1 MTETKFR
8 PVEEQ
13 LAYLKKGVAEVI
25 PEEELKAKLAN
36 SVKTGQPLRVYLG
49 VDPTAPDI
57 HLGHTVVLRKLKH
70 FQDMGHTA
78 IFLIGDFSA
87 MIGDPTGQS
96 ETRPPLS
103 REQVEVNSKT
113 YLAQVYK
120 ILDPGKTEVRYNSE
134 WLGKMS
140 SYDVVRLCGHYRLA
154 RMLEREDFRS
164 RLEKNLP
171 IAVHELLYPLLTAYD
186 AVTLRSDVELGATEQ
201 KFNILVHREIQREYG
216 ISPQVVLTM
225 PILVGLDGQR
235 KMSKS
240 LGNYVGITEA
250 PGEMFGKMM
259 SIPDELMWS
268 YYELVT
274 DRTPQEIEGLKGQ
287 VASGKVHPMDV
298 KMRLAEEVVGVFQ
311 GAEAAQKAAENFQRV
326 FRDRKAPAE
335 MDEIRM
341 KRVPGGLEIAF
352 PKIKDDAK
360 QVSLALPSGI
370 VKWSKIM
377 ASFEGIASTSVAER
391 LIKQGGLE
399 INGAIIEDPSVQV
412 ECGPG
417 GKKST
422 RGEEEVFAD
431 FGGVR
436 GVALAQ
442 RFFYQREDVLGDGGR
457 GGKAGGLD
465 ADELNDARHLFV
477 VFNHKISD
485 VVVTGRDQLRTE
497 TGVAKLQIGLLKFR
511 QHGLRVGNKFWNGH
525 AVAFVVVLA
534 LDVSGR
540 GADKHGVP

>member
-1 MTETKFR
+1 MTKEPRFR
-8 PVEEQ
+8 SVEEQ
-13 LAYLKKGVAEVI
+13 LEYLRKGVAEII
-25 PEEELKAKLAN
+25 PEEEMKQKLAN
-36 SVKTGQPLRVYLG
+36 SVKTGKPLRVYLG

-103 REQVEVNSKT
+103 REQVDVNAKT
-113 YLAQVYK
+113 YLEQVYK
-120 ILDPGKTEVRYNSE
+120 ILDKDKTEVRYNSE

-186 AVTLRSDVELGATEQ
+186 AVMLKSDVELGATEQ

-216 ISPQVVLTM
+216 LPPQVVVTM
-225 PILVGLDGQR
+225 PILVGLDGER

-274 DRTPQEIEGLKGQ
+274 DRTPQEIDGLKKE
-287 VASGKVHPMDV
+287 VSSGKLHPMDA
-298 KMRLAEEVVGVFQ
+298 KMRLAEEVVSDFQ
-311 GAEAAQKAAENFQRV
+311 GADAGRKAAENFQRV
-326 FRDRKAPAE
+326 FRDRQAPQE
-335 MDEIRM
+335 MREIHLR
-341 KRVPGGLEIAF
+341 RTPGGFITSRSESPNIVRAITI
-352 PKIKDDAK
+352 P
-360 QVSLALPSGI
+360 LAANFE
-370 VKWSKIM
+370 KWSKIL
-377 ASFEGIASTSVAER
+377 AALELVGSTSEAER
-391 LIKQGGLE
+391 LIKQKGFE
-399 INGAIIEDPSVQV
+399 INGQIIQDPVV
-412 ECGPG
+412 
-417 GKKST
+417 K
-422 RGEEEVFAD
+422 
-431 FGGVR
+431 
-436 GVALAQ
+436 
-442 RFFYQREDVLGDGGR
+442 
-457 GGKAGGLD
+457 LD
-465 ADELNDARHLFV
+465 ADRAASYEVRLGKKNFV
-477 VFNHKISD
+477 RI
-485 VVVTGRDQLRTE
+485 VVE
-497 TGVAKLQIGLLKFR
+497 
-511 QHGLRVGNKFWNGH
+511 
-525 AVAFVVVLA
+525 
-534 LDVSGR
+534 SMS
-540 GADKHGVP
+540 

>member
-1 MTETKFR
+1 MTEANFR

-13 LAYLKKGVAEVI
+13 LAYLKKGVAEIV
-25 PEEELKAKLAN
+25 PEAELRAKLEN
-36 SVKTGQPLRVYLG
+36 SLKTGKPLRVYLG

-70 FQDMGHTA
+70 FQDMGHAA

-103 REQVEVNSKT
+103 REQVDVNAKT

-120 ILDPGKTEVRYNSE
+120 ILDPEKTEVRYNSE

-186 AVTLRSDVELGATEQ
+186 AVMLQSDVELGATEQ

-216 ISPQVVLTM
+216 LSPQVVVTM
-225 PILVGLDGQR
+225 PILVGLDGER

-240 LGNYVGITEA
+240 LGNYVGITET
-250 PGEMFGKMM
+250 PGEMFGKIM

-274 DRTPQEIEGLKGQ
+274 DCAPQEIASLKGQ
-287 VASGKVHPMDV
+287 VQSRRVHPMDV
-298 KMRLAEEVVGVFQ
+298 KMRLAEEVVSGFQ
-311 GAEAAQKAAENFQRV
+311 GADSGRKAAENFQRV
-326 FRDRKAPAE
+326 FRDRQAPAE
-335 MDEIRM
+335 MDEVRM
-341 KRVPGGLEIAF
+341 KRVPGGLEITF
-352 PKIKDDAK
+352 PNQRETDTFT
-360 QVSLALPSGI
+360 VLPLPSGI
-370 VKWSKIM
+370 VKWSKIL

-391 LIKQGGLE
+391 LIKQGGVE
-399 INGAIIEDPSVQV
+399 INGATIQDPACKLNVDQPETYSVRV
-412 ECGPG
+412 
-417 GKKST
+417 GKKK
-422 RGEEEVFAD
+422 F
-431 FGGVR
+431 
-436 GVALAQ
+436 
-442 RFFYQREDVLGDGGR
+442 
-457 GGKAGGLD
+457 
-465 ADELNDARHLFV
+465 
-477 VFNHKISD
+477 
-485 VVVTGRDQLRTE
+485 LRITVE
-497 TGVAKLQIGLLKFR
+497 
-511 QHGLRVGNKFWNGH
+511 
-525 AVAFVVVLA
+525 
-534 LDVSGR
+534 
-540 GADKHGVP
+540 